1 MYKNLSKHGRFGDT
15 EMVKTSS
22 GSLWHVNKLE
32 KKLIEEHGEL
42 GEQILDKMAPSTINP
57 KTGKEEKW
65 LAAAAMFG
73 LGLVQQYGQTR
84 ATREQGRDQVSFYD
98 KALASSED
106 AMQSLEEILGPSLQV
121 VQEKGKRLYETAG
134 SAYGKA
140 IGKLRSSKLDVKKKQ
155 KFAKVLEDDEDIKE
169 YREESQKKLEDID
182 IKISEDLS
190 TVLSDF
196 EKQRFDLMTNKQQLE
211 MQRKLAERQSQ
222 QKYFGVL

>member
-65 LAAAAMFG
+65 LAAAAIFG
-73 LGLVQQYGQTR
+73 LGLAQQYGQTR

-98 KALASSED
+98 KAIASSED

-140 IGKLRSSKLDVKKKQ
+140 IGKLRSSKQDVKKKQ
-155 KFAKVLEDDEDIKE
+155 DFARVLGDDEDIKE
-169 YREESQKKLEDID
+169 YREESKKKLEDID

-190 TVLSDF
+190 AVLSDF

-211 MQRKLAERQSQ
+211 MQRKLAERQSE